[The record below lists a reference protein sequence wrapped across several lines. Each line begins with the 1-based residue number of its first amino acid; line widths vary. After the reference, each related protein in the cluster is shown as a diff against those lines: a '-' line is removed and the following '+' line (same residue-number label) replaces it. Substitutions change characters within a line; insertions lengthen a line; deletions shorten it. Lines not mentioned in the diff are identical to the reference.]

1 MFTFLRWISKSCCCS
16 ADHHW
21 LQPGGRSLRMCGTAG
36 LQGERTGEETV
47 THYPNPLQLIP
58 WTLSCVLLLPN
69 ANPVITPVVLRL
81 SQFKVGF
88 NSQRIM
94 ELCGIENTQWK
105 TDAKIDFKMFVFF
118 DYLHSLERWFMLLA
132 LNQFLSGTRATATIQ
147 VMTQSPCPLKER
159 LKLFVFFITSQCKC
173 SVFNFS
179 WALSIKITRL
189 DKACWL
195 FVISWDHHGSCCI
208 HC

>member
-1 MFTFLRWISKSCCCS
+1 
-16 ADHHW
+16 
-21 LQPGGRSLRMCGTAG
+21 MCGTAG

-47 THYPNPLQLIP
+47 TRYPNPLQLIP

-69 ANPVITPVVLRL
+69 TNPVSHLLFLDSVSSRL
-81 SQFKVGF
+81 VSTV
-88 NSQRIM
+88 R
-94 ELCGIENTQWK
+94 ELWK
-105 TDAKIDFKMFVFF
+105 SRWNRKCTMKDGCQINFKMFVFF

-189 DKACWL
+189 DKAC
-195 FVISWDHHGSCCI
+195 
-208 HC
+208 